1 MTKEET
7 PLAVQ
12 ISIVS
17 VVDVSA
23 AIARDI
29 VGAIAPNKKN
39 SMHAHATKDRCAKK
53 RCTLETHSK
62 KLEPVA
68 LPLLARYA
76 KLFRVKV
83 VIDARSAV
91 SD

>member
-39 SMHAHATKDRCAKK
+39 SMHAHATNDRCAKK
-53 RCTLETHSK
+53 RCTLEPHSQK
-62 KLEPVA
+62 FGASSLTTA
-68 LPLLARYA
+68 GSLCQT
-76 KLFRVKV
+76 
-83 VIDARSAV
+83 I
-91 SD
+91 